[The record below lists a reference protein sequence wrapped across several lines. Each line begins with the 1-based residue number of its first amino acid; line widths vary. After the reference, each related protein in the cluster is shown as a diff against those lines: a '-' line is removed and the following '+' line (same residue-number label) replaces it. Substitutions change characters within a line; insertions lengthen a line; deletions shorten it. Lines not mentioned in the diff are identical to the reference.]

1 MTPVGPGR
9 KPEWLKKP
17 LPSAAALR
25 SMEGLLRDHHLHTV
39 CERALCPNL
48 GECFERGTATFLIMG
63 DVCTRECR
71 FCRVPG
77 GSPAAL
83 DPREPEHIADA
94 VVRLGLTHVVL
105 TSVTR
110 DDLPDGGASHY
121 VAVIRAVRSAAP
133 DSSIEVLVPDFLG
146 RLAALDLVL
155 NEVPDVFNHNL
166 ETVPRLYPTVRP
178 QADYARSLMVL
189 GHAAERGDTVVKT
202 GLMVGL
208 GETTAEVAAVLA
220 DAVRAGVKVVTIGQ
234 YLRPSS
240 QHLPVSEYV
249 HPDVFEAY
257 RETGEALG
265 LEVFSA
271 PFVRSSYRAGE
282 SFARLAARDDG
293 ESLHSGGAA
302 EIQ

>member
-1 MTPVGPGR
+1 M
-9 KPEWLKKP
+9 
-17 LPSAAALR
+17 
-25 SMEGLLRDHHLHTV
+25 
-39 CERALCPNL
+39 
-48 GECFERGTATFLIMG
+48 
-63 DVCTRECR
+63 
-71 FCRVPG
+71 
-77 GSPAAL
+77 
-83 DPREPEHIADA
+83 
-94 VVRLGLTHVVL
+94 
-105 TSVTR
+105 
-110 DDLPDGGASHY
+110 
-121 VAVIRAVRSAAP
+121 
-133 DSSIEVLVPDFLG
+133 
-146 RLAALDLVL
+146 
-155 NEVPDVFNHNL
+155 
-166 ETVPRLYPTVRP
+166 
-178 QADYARSLMVL
+178 
-189 GHAAERGDTVVKT
+189 VKT